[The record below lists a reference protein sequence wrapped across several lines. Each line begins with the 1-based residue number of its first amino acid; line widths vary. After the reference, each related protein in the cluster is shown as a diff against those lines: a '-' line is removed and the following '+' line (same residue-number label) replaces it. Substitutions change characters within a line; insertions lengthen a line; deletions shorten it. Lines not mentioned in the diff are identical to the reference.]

1 MRRFVVIRK
10 KSVLTKNKPTF
21 PNEEIEIRF
30 IENVSN
36 ALHPLLDALAPR
48 VQQTSLVQPE
58 LQRIFKDAVQL
69 YHYDFE
75 PLQKKG
81 SV

>member
-1 MRRFVVIRK
+1 MRK
-10 KSVLTKNKPTF
+10 KSVLTENKLTF
-21 PNEEIEIRF
+21 PNENFELKF
-30 IENVSN
+30 IENISGT
-36 ALHPLLDALAPR
+36 LHLLLDALAPR
-48 VQQTSLVQPE
+48 VQPTSLVQPE
-58 LQRIFKDAVQL
+58 LHRIFKDAVQL